1 MDGHTWGSSQFMK
14 AGMYVAAKART
25 TMKGAVSAVRT
36 MVRKVL
42 RSRRWSDEVSWR
54 SDDVS
59 MRERTVAAM
68 LTFIALNTPQKRPI
82 DRPSPAEITVIIQA
96 SLNSEIEEDG
106 EEDELLLL
114 LLLLFAAVVAEDDF
128 FKEEEFEVDANER

>member
-1 MDGHTWGSSQFMK
+1 MWHFGIMIGEMMDGHTWGSSQFMK
-14 AGMYVAAKART
+14 AGMYMAAKART

-42 RSRRWSDEVSWR
+42 RSRRWSDEVSWK

-96 SLNSEIEEDG
+96 STAQLQQRPTRYLKLQLK
-106 EEDELLLL
+106 LL
-114 LLLLFAAVVAEDDF
+114 VVES
-128 FKEEEFEVDANER
+128 KWTQHK